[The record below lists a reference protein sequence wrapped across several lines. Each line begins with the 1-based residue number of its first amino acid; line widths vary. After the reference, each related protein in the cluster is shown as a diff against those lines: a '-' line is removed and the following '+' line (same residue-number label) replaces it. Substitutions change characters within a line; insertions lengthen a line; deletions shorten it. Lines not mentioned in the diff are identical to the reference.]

1 MKREDIIKTK
11 RDEGSK
17 GLSDGGTERLRDEET
32 KGLSD
37 GVTEKGET
45 KRRRDGG
52 TK

>member
-1 MKREDIIKTK
+1 MQVAGEE
-11 RDEGSK
+11 DEGTK
-17 GLSDGGTERLRDEET
+17 GRSDGGTERLRDEET